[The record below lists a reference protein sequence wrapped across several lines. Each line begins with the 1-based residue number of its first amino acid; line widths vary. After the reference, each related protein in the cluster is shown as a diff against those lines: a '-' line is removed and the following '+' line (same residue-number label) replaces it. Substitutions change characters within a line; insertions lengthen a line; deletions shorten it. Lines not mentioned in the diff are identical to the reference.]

1 MPMEC
6 TEKEIRDTMADLGC
20 TEEEAI
26 ECLTIEKNMVK
37 PKNHT
42 VANPTKEK
50 KQREIKIDE
59 EKVDIINNLFS
70 MLEYDNKNIAN
81 PQKEITF
88 TIGDNNYSISL
99 IKHRPKKN

>member
-1 MPMEC
+1 M
-6 TEKEIRDTMADLGC
+6 
-20 TEEEAI
+20 
-26 ECLTIEKNMVK
+26 
-37 PKNHT
+37 
-42 VANPTKEK
+42 EK

-70 MLEYDNKNIAN
+70 MLEYDNKNIVN

-88 TIGDNNYSISL
+88 TIGENNYSISL